1 MMVTTAFIRFIIG
14 VFAMCMLGCILC
26 YVREWMI
33 AQVEYSNEQAQKRIA
48 EERKKRAAE
57 ERAEIDKLMAVFEG

>member
-1 MMVTTAFIRFIIG
+1 
-14 VFAMCMLGCILC
+14 MCMLGCILC

-33 AQVEYSNEQAQKRIA
+33 AQAEYAREQAQKRYT

-57 ERAEIDKLMAVFEG
+57 ERAEIDKLMAVFNS